1 MPLQIAYGKE
11 DNNGK
16 NYFLSEDNPLRFAIK
31 TALQLGKPLLITGE
45 PGCGKTR
52 LANWAAEYLHAD
64 EENHH
69 PVPFLNKPFVFDTK
83 SYSSGKDLL
92 YHYDALSHFQNQDK
106 TKKAENY
113 IHLSALGQAIVQSW
127 GRTEAINKLALEGIK
142 NIDEIDGTPHSS
154 VVLIDEIDKGPRDF
168 PNDVLSEI
176 EINSFYLNELD
187 RRIDRNYAAEARILV
202 IITSNEEKKLPD
214 AFLRRCLFYNIPFPS
229 HEELKEI
236 IKKRLSPYFGNG
248 NYKNLDA
255 QYTSA
260 LHLFELARTTVI
272 NKPPATSELL
282 DWLKVLHL
290 NNVFQSNKRFDKI
303 KDWDEPGKTI
313 LKLSLHTLIKNK
325 KDLDLFEQA
334 IFSNTD
340 L

>member
-1 MPLQIAYGKE
+1 MSLQIAYGKD
-11 DNNGK
+11 DNSGK
-16 NYFLSEDNPLRFAIK
+16 NYFLSENNPLRFAIK

-64 EENHH
+64 EEKHH

-106 TKKAENY
+106 TQKAESY
-113 IHLSALGQAIVQSW
+113 IHLSALGQAIVQTW
-127 GRTEAINKLALEGIK
+127 GRTNANNKQALESIK
-142 NIDEIDGTPHSS
+142 NIEEIASRPQSS

-176 EINSFYLNELD
+176 ETNSFYINELD
-187 RRIDRNYAAEARILV
+187 RRIDRNFEAEARILV

-214 AFLRRCLFYNIPFPS
+214 AFLRRCIFYNIPFPG

-248 NYKNLDA
+248 NNVDLDA

-282 DWLKVLHL
+282 DWLKVLQL
-290 NNVFQSNKRFDKI
+290 NNVLQFIKRADKI
-303 KDWDEPGKTI
+303 DDWEEPGKT
-313 LKLSLHTLIKNK
+313 LFKLSLHTLLKNK
-325 KDLDLFEQA
+325 KDLELFEQE
-334 IFSNTD
+334 ISGNTKF
-340 L
+340 